1 MYALFM
7 YLKDGE
13 YLHLVDKT
21 WGEEESDLEAEA
33 QRRMSLNPNYV
44 SIIMRYKAVGAR
56 VVEGV
61 KP

>member
-7 YLKDGE
+7 YLKDGD

-21 WGEEESDLEAEA
+21 WGDEDSDLEIEA
-33 QRRMSLNPNYV
+33 QRRMSLNPNYFPV
-44 SIIMRYKAVGAR
+44 IMSYKAVGAR